1 VNCSTFLCVLRK
13 KLHYRQ
19 ARLVWPKEAN
29 SLESKLPRTLPAKMD
44 LGFSINPAFVDRLS
58 RNRD

>member
-1 VNCSTFLCVLRK
+1 
-13 KLHYRQ
+13 
-19 ARLVWPKEAN
+19 
-29 SLESKLPRTLPAKMD
+29 LPRTLPAKMD